1 MNKFYTHE
9 NGEYLA
15 NNPTWHSEDSK
26 WKANHIL
33 NMIETNKICPKSII
47 EVGCGVGEILTCLH
61 NSMPN
66 NVEFIGYDIAPDAI
80 KIAKHK
86 ETKRLTFKNED
97 FLCSTEKADILLFI
111 DVIEHIDDYFN
122 FLRKCKNRAEY
133 KIFHIPLE
141 ITVQGILRNILMK
154 NWNSFGHLHFFTK
167 ETAIETLKHAG
178 YEIVD
183 FFFTAVL
190 VDLPFDSFKSKTAV
204 IPRKILFKLN
214 KELAAKTLGGFSLML
229 LTK

>member
-1 MNKFYTHE
+1 MNKFYSQANST
-9 NGEYLA
+9 YLA

-33 NMIETNKICPKSII
+33 KMIELNKICPKSII
-47 EVGCGVGEILTCLH
+47 EVGCGVGEILNSLH
-61 NSMPN
+61 SAMPTN
-66 NVEFIGYDIAPDAI
+66 IEFIGYDIAPDAI

-86 ETKRLTFKNED
+86 EANRLVFKNED
-97 FLCSTEKADILLFI
+97 FLVSDLRSDLLLII

-122 FLRKCKNRAEY
+122 FLRMCKNRAEY

-167 ETAIETLKHAG
+167 ETAIETLKYAG
-178 YEIVD
+178 YEIID
-183 FFFTAVL
+183 YFYTAVL
-190 VDLPFDSFKSKTAV
+190 VDLPFNSLKSKMAV

-214 KELAAKTLGGFSLML
+214 NELAAKTLGGFSLML